1 MCTLRPS
8 LPTRD
13 PCGNEGTLYLALDR
27 TAPDPAVDGGWR
39 GGGWIGEE
47 KVLVRGGPKIFV
59 DVILHSF
66 LDISLLVSVT
76 LHCTSQRDA
85 YSVFLTTC
93 VGISLI

>member
-13 PCGNEGTLYLALDR
+13 PCGKEATLYLALDR

-66 LDISLLVSVT
+66 LEIYHYLSRSHFTVLARGM
-76 LHCTSQRDA
+76 HI
-85 YSVFLTTC
+85 VF
-93 VGISLI
+93 S